1 MRARRAETEAGLDWN
16 KLRSWLL
23 LIGSLA
29 IGLCAGLCGFWIFEA
44 KVPAAM
50 QTTMLATEARL
61 YYLSA
66 GLALGAVVHGW
77 AGVVSW
83 FAKRARPS
91 RSS

>member
-1 MRARRAETEAGLDWN
+1 MEAGLDWN

-29 IGLCAGLCGFWIFEA
+29 IGLFAGLCGFWIFEA

-61 YYLSA
+61 YYLTS
-66 GLALGAVVHGW
+66 GLALGALVHGW
-77 AGVVSW
+77 ASIVSW
-83 FAKRARPS
+83 FAKRAKPS